1 MSPIDSVLL
10 RLRTRYGYLGSMQMH
25 DLPAQPGLVQY
36 YGSAIEKSRSVV
48 EVEGRNRDITKD
60 LKTYI
65 LGLNVHIW
73 SCRFSGPNLLE
84 DYFERLFKLITSV
97 CALGK
102 GPWIEYG
109 RAIVEC

>member
-1 MSPIDSVLL
+1 M
-10 RLRTRYGYLGSMQMH
+10 Y
-25 DLPAQPGLVQY
+25 DLPTQPSLVQY

-60 LKTYI
+60 LKVQI
-65 LGLNVHIW
+65 LWLNMHIC
-73 SCRFSGPNLLE
+73 SRRFPVPNLLE